1 MQVLLAEDDTDLR
14 NFLRTTIERLGHV
27 CFTAED
33 GLKAWGIYQ
42 AKGADVVISNW
53 LMPGLSGLELC
64 KLIREKS
71 LKQESVR
78 SDTSFFTPPNPVYTY
93 FIFITALDDET
104 HLQEGIEAGADDYL
118 TKPLKMGEL
127 KFRLRVAA
135 RIMSLYQK
143 MTGQTFELERLNANL
158 IQEVRRDALTGLH
171 NRLRL
176 TEDLEAIKS
185 ELKRYGQPPYAA
197 IMIDIDN
204 FKQFNDT
211 YGHQAGDEALKT
223 TAQQL
228 LANVRKEDTAYRY
241 GGEEFLIILP
251 HQSGPKALRVAE
263 KLRQVIESLQISHP
277 QNLPSGVLTISTGV
291 AELTA
296 NSPWTLE
303 EWLDAADQALYQAK
317 QAGRNKTNLY
327 QK

>member
-1 MQVLLAEDDTDLR
+1 MQILLAEDDNDIRFILK
-14 NFLRTTIERLGHV
+14 TTIENMGHV

-42 AKGADVVISNW
+42 AKGADVVISDW
-53 LMPGLSGLELC
+53 LMPGLIGLELC
-64 KLIREKS
+64 KLIRDHSNSQGLTQAKVS
-71 LKQESVR
+71 LPGQ
-78 SDTSFFTPPNPVYTY
+78 VYTY
-93 FIFITALDDET
+93 FIFLTALDDNA

-118 TKPLKMGEL
+118 TKPLRIQEL
-127 KFRLRVAA
+127 SFRLRVAA
-135 RIMSLYQK
+135 RIMGLYRK
-143 MTGQTFELERLNANL
+143 MTGQTYELERLNANL
-158 IQEVRRDALTGLH
+158 ILEVRRDALTGLH

-197 IMIDIDN
+197 LMIDIDN
-204 FKQFNDT
+204 FKRFNDT
-211 YGHQAGDEALKT
+211 YGHQAGDEALKF

-228 LANVRKEDTAYRY
+228 LANIRKEDTAYRY

-251 HQSGPKALRVAE
+251 HQDGQKALLVAE
-263 KLRQVIESLQISHP
+263 KLRQVIESLQIRHP
-277 QNLPSGVLTISTGV
+277 QNQPSGILTISAGI
-291 AELTA
+291 AELTPG
-296 NSPWTLE
+296 SPWTLE

-317 QAGRNKTNLY
+317 QAGRNKTSLY